1 MSSMI
6 FACGLLISVHTQPD
20 LILSSYY
27 QQYYHCRLEK
37 SSSTQQKGISD
48 NSKIPEHFSATKKLW
63 PVFTVDQLD
72 SESYKKMKSQG
83 IKSGLLIP
91 QNFMKPAIYFQVK
104 QEVSEGAIPLLDLS
118 SVEPRHFPGLAT
130 LATSAGLR
138 PMGAYIQEGWN
149 PNLKVLPSGL
159 YVVQANPDQLPLPAR
174 RIQSGQQLFYTAYT
188 HSPFNGTGIVLN
200 PQLSLAESDIAYPDL
215 GISWN
220 FLNMHFNSQQ
230 DRIHTNPIGYVL
242 LSAGLVILPFYLV
255 LSTHYPGLLSFWGT
269 STSWASV
276 FVIIILMLILLS
288 TMLWRR
294 FKKS

>member
-20 LILSSYY
+20 LILSSFY
-27 QQYYHCRLEK
+27 QKYYHCRLEK
-37 SSSTQQKGISD
+37 VSSPQQKAISD
-48 NSKIPEHFSATKKLW
+48 YRQIPEHFSATKKLW
-63 PVFTVDQLD
+63 PVFTVDQLN
-72 SESYKKMKSQG
+72 SESYKNMKSQG

-91 QNFMKPAIYFQVK
+91 QDFMRPAIYFQVK

-118 SVEPRHFPGLAT
+118 NIEPQHFPGLAT

-149 PNLKVLPSGL
+149 PNLKVLPRGL

-174 RIQSGQQLFYTAYT
+174 RIQSGQQLFYTAYA

-215 GISWN
+215 GISWD
-220 FLNMHFNSQQ
+220 FLNLHFSSQQ
-230 DRIHTNPIGYVL
+230 DQIHTSRIGYVL
-242 LSAGLVILPFYLV
+242 LSAGLVILPFHLV

-269 STSWASV
+269 STSWVSV
-276 FVIIILMLILLS
+276 FIIIILMFILLS